1 MVPFMRYII
10 VGFLLISSGVLY
22 GQSQSDGIWFVYFG
36 NQKIN
41 KQWNI
46 QSDLQ
51 YRLRQVPEQKNQ
63 IIARGGLGY
72 NITPGNH
79 NVLLGVAYVQTN
91 FQDDLVNKPSVEEK
105 RIYQQYLFK
114 QNFKNLYTTH
124 RFRLEERFLP
134 NDFGCRTRYFLSGQR
149 PLNGKALN
157 KSSIYGSFFNE
168 LFVDVKN
175 KKFDR
180 NRLYAG
186 IGYAIDNDIRIET
199 GYLVQTQTN
208 STLGQLQLVLYN
220 NLSF

>member
-1 MVPFMRYII
+1 MLTYMRYII

-41 KQWNI
+41 KKWNI
-46 QSDLQ
+46 QSDVQ

-63 IIARGGLGY
+63 IIARGGIGCNL
-72 NITPGNH
+72 TPGNH

-91 FQDDLVNKPSVEEK
+91 FQDELVNKPSVEEK
-105 RIYQQYLFK
+105 RIYQQYLYK

-134 NDFGCRTRYFLSGQR
+134 NDFGCRTRYFLSAQR
-149 PLNGKALN
+149 PLNGKNLN

-168 LFVDVKN
+168 LFLDVKN

-186 IGYAIDNDIRIET
+186 VGYAIDNDIRIET
-199 GYLVQTQTN
+199 GYLLQTQTN
-208 STLGQLQLVLYN
+208 STRGQLQLVLYN